1 MNGLIVAKQVA
12 LVNSGI
18 CHPEKCS
25 GGVCLSVG
33 ACPKK
38 VLIQE
43 ESYEMPYINP
53 SVCIGCGL
61 CAQACPVK
69 AVRMI

>member
-1 MNGLIVAKQVA
+1 MNGLTVAKQVA
-12 LVNSGI
+12 VVDFGI
-18 CHPEKCS
+18 CHPKKCS

-38 VLIQE
+38 VLKQE
-43 ESYEMPYINP
+43 EPYEMPYINP

-61 CAQACPVK
+61 CAQACPVN
-69 AVRMI
+69 AIRMI